1 MSIIFIDF
9 KKWVGDGLSSVD
21 AYAILHVKLQQV
33 IRFHLFNCLLEDT
46 FAYLEIGPRIQQELN
61 TGTSYTFS
69 CLPIFRTNKN
79 MFMSTC

>member
-33 IRFHLFNCLLEDT
+33 IRFHLFNCLFEDT

-79 MFMSTC
+79 LFMSTC